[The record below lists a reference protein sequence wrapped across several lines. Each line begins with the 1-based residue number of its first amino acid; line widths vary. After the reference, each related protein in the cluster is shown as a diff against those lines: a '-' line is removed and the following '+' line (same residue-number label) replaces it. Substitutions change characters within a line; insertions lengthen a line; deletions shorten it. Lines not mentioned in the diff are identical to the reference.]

1 MTNLSFQ
8 TQDSL
13 YDDWKVQGEDE
24 PLELVCRRSQPAGE
38 DTGSLLFIWSRIL
51 GPRHMFTTRSTK
63 QTYQFLT
70 AIK

>member
-51 GPRHMFTTRSTK
+51 GPRHMFSTRSTK
-63 QTYQFLT
+63 QFGDNN
-70 AIK
+70 ISF